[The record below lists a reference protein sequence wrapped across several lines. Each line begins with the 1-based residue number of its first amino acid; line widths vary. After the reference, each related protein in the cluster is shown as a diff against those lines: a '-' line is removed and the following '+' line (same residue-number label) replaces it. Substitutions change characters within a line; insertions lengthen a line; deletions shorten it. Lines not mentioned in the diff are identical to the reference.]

1 MKNVELRVED
11 ITAAHV
17 LLGEAR
23 YQKLSDEDKVKVWK
37 ISRKL
42 FPVAE
47 KYKKDIED
55 AKQKFMPSAAFP
67 EELQVAIQYQNLK
80 EAGEENLPISEEEYK
95 KTLAK
100 WNSYNSIVDR
110 ALKELADQ
118 IVPIEI
124 EPVTEDAFGKLMA
137 SNDWSFAQAG
147 KLEFIIG

>member
-11 ITAAHV
+11 ITAAYV
-17 LLGEAR
+17 LLGEAK

-55 AKQKFMPSAAFP
+55 AKQKFMPSEAFP

-80 EAGEENLPISEEEYK
+80 EAGEENLPISGEEYK

-100 WNSYNSIVDR
+100 WNSYNNIVNR

-118 IVPIEI
+118 KVEIEI
-124 EPVTEDAFGKLMA
+124 EPISEEAFGKLMA